1 MANMRVNLDTAVYS
15 VLNVEAVT
23 NEATGG
29 VFNGIAPHNTA
40 PPYVVFQAM
49 SKVDEYWN
57 FASGRGGSAIYMVK
71 AIDRSPWP
79 KSAGDI
85 DTQIDSVMQDAS
97 LSITSHSLLWC
108 RREEDVYLVEDQ
120 EGVIYQHI
128 GGLYRI
134 TADQS

>member
-1 MANMRVNLDTAVYS
+1 MANLRVNLDTAVYS
-15 VLNVEAVT
+15 VLNVAAVT

-29 VFNGIAPHNTA
+29 VFNGIAPQGTE
-40 PPYVVFQAM
+40 PPFVVFSAM
-49 SKVDEYWN
+49 AKTDDY
-57 FASGRGGSAIYMVK
+57 FAYTERGGQAVYMIK

-97 LSITSHSLLWC
+97 LSITGHTLIEC
-108 RREEDVYLVEDQ
+108 RRESDIYLVEDLD
-120 EGVIYQHI
+120 GVTYQHV

-134 TADQS
+134 IADES

>member
-1 MANMRVNLDTAVYS
+1 MANLRVNLDTAVYS
-15 VLNVEAVT
+15 VLNVAAVT

-29 VFNGIAPHNTA
+29 VFNGIAPQGTE
-40 PPYVVFQAM
+40 PPFVVFSAM
-49 SKVDEYWN
+49 STTDDY
-57 FASGRGGSAIYMVK
+57 FAYTERGGQAVYMIK

-97 LSITSHSLLWC
+97 LSITGHTLIEC
-108 RREEDVYLVEDQ
+108 RRESDIYLVEDLD
-120 EGVIYQHI
+120 GVTYQHV

-134 TADQS
+134 IADES

>member
-1 MANMRVNLDTAVYS
+1 MANLRVNLDTAIFN
-15 VLNVEAVT
+15 VLNVASVT

-29 VFNGIAPHNTA
+29 VFNGVAPQGTE
-40 PPYVVFQAM
+40 PPFVVFSAM
-49 SKVDEYWN
+49 SKTDDY
-57 FASGRGGSAIYMVK
+57 FAYSERGGQAVYMVK

-97 LSITSHSLLWC
+97 LSITGHSLISC
-108 RREEDVYLVEDQ
+108 RREEDIYLVEDLA
-120 EGVIYQHI
+120 GVMYQHV

-134 TADQS
+134 IADET

>member
-1 MANMRVNLDTAVYS
+1 MANLRVNLDTAVYS
-15 VLNVEAVT
+15 VLNVAAVT

-29 VFNGIAPHNTA
+29 VFNGIAPQGTE
-40 PPYVVFQAM
+40 PPFVVFSAM
-49 SKVDEYWN
+49 SKTDDY
-57 FASGRGGSAIYMVK
+57 FAYTERGGQAVYMIK

-97 LSITSHSLLWC
+97 LSITGHTLIEC
-108 RREEDVYLVEDQ
+108 RRESDIYLVEDLD
-120 EGVIYQHI
+120 GVTYQHV

-134 TADQS
+134 IADES

>member
-1 MANMRVNLDTAVYS
+1 MANLRVNLDTAVYS
-15 VLNVEAVT
+15 VLNVAAVT

-29 VFNGIAPHNTA
+29 VFHGIAPHSTA
-40 PPYVVFQAM
+40 PPFVVFQAM

-120 EGVIYQHI
+120 EGVIYQHV

>member
-1 MANMRVNLDTAVYS
+1 MANLRVNLDTAMFNI
-15 VLNVEAVT
+15 LNVESVT

-29 VFNGIAPHNTA
+29 VYNGIAPMDTT

-49 SKVDEYWN
+49 SKVDEYW
-57 FASGRGGSAIYMVK
+57 SYTGRGGNAIYMVK

-85 DTQIDSVMQDAS
+85 DTQVDSVLQDAS
-97 LSITSHSLLWC
+97 LSITGHTLLWC
-108 RREEDVYLVEDQ
+108 GREEDIYLAEDQ
-120 EGVIYQHI
+120 GGVIYQHV

-134 TADQS
+134 RADQS